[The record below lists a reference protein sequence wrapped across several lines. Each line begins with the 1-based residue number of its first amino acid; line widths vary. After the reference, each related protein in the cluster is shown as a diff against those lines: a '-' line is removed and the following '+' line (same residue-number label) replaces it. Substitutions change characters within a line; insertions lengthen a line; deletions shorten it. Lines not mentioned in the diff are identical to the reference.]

1 MKITDIKQVFR
12 RRPVQI
18 RIASVLVISVIAFLV
33 VMCDVRTETRL
44 QCMLTGV
51 DRVVTTR
58 FGFEVSDDIIPN
70 EVSRWAEG
78 YFNAEIT
85 PGLCG
90 WQTVGSSQKRW
101 FVPTIRGAQSSPRL
115 VVQTLHE
122 RSLSSTD
129 DFEERL
135 LQEYYRQI
143 NARLAAD
150 KPVDYVLGEF
160 LAHCP
165 PKIVPDAQ
173 AVTIVCFYQDPVH
186 DPATFEVTS
195 LKHRDAVVNSMRNVR
210 WIPTD
215 IEPSRTCSFAPHDFE
230 ILLTDDS
237 GKVHTYRY
245 YWHHNSLFAD
255 HDHSVPENLP
265 QLRAQVTAI
274 TGLSS
279 SPTVPAA
286 KQAVGHNK
294 AVNRS
299 THSRG
304 N

>member
-1 MKITDIKQVFR
+1 MRITDIKQVLS
-12 RRPVQI
+12 RRPVQV
-18 RIASVLVISVIAFLV
+18 RIATVLAISAIAFLV
-33 VMCDVRTETRL
+33 VMRDIRTETRL
-44 QCMLTGV
+44 QCVLTGV

-70 EVSRWAEG
+70 DVSRWAEG
-78 YFNAEIT
+78 YGNAEIT

-101 FVPTIRGAQSSPRL
+101 FAPTILGAHSSPRL

-122 RSLSSTD
+122 RSLNSTD
-129 DFEERL
+129 DFEGRL

-143 NARLAAD
+143 NTRLAAN
-150 KPVDYVLGEF
+150 KPVDYVLVEF

-165 PKIVPDAQ
+165 PLIVPDAQ

-186 DPATFEVTS
+186 DPLTLEVRS
-195 LKHRDAVVNSMRNVR
+195 AKHRDAVVNCMRNVR

-215 IEPSRTCSFAPHDFE
+215 IEPSRTVSFVPPDFE

-237 GKVHTYRY
+237 GKLHTYRY
-245 YWHHNSLFAD
+245 YWHSNSLYGD
-255 HDHSVPENLP
+255 HDHSVPEYLL
-265 QLRAQVTAI
+265 QLRAQVSAL

-279 SPTVPAA
+279 SPTAPAA
-286 KQAVGHNK
+286 K
-294 AVNRS
+294 
-299 THSRG
+299 
-304 N
+304 